1 MLDLR
6 PSRLDDP
13 DALLL
18 TEEVQRFYEELYGG
32 RDEDPIAPEEFAAPD
47 GGFLIGYHEGEPVAM
62 GGWSFLPGRDAV
74 KIRRMYV
81 RATVRRL
88 GFAAAVLQRL
98 EDDARAAGASR
109 VVLGTGEPQVAAV
122 RFYRSRGYTDV
133 EPYGYYAAAPGAVSL
148 GKAL

>member
-62 GGWSFLPGRDAV
+62 GGWSFLPGHDAV

-133 EPYGYYAAAPGAVSL
+133 EPYGYYAGAPGAVSL
-148 GKAL
+148 GKTL